1 MTLGRILVVDDEV
14 YIQDLYQSMLSVAG
28 HEVVDTAYNGE
39 EAVQKF
45 ESLRPPPDLV
55 IMDHRMPIKNGLQ
68 ATKEIVAFDPKAKVL
83 VISADATVQPRCK
96 DAGAVGFLEKPF
108 TMDVLFRMIEVTI
121 RGAAVQLER

>member
-1 MTLGRILVVDDEV
+1 
-14 YIQDLYQSMLSVAG
+14 MLTVAG

-45 ESLRPPPDLV
+45 RSLHPRPDLV

-68 ATKEIVAFDPKAKVL
+68 ATKEIVEMNPDAKVL
-83 VISADATVQPRCK
+83 VISADATVQSRCR

-108 TMDVLFRMIEVTI
+108 TMDVLFRTIEITI
-121 RGAAVQLER
+121 RGATVQIDP

>member
-1 MTLGRILVVDDEV
+1 MAVGRIFVVDDEV

-45 ESLRPPPDLV
+45 EALHPRPDLV

-68 ATKEIVAFDPKAKVL
+68 ATKEIMAKNPEAKVL
-83 VISADATVQPRCK
+83 VISADATVQPRCR

-108 TMDVLFRMIEVTI
+108 TMDVLFRTIDTTI
-121 RGAAVQLER
+121 RGAALQVEP

>member
-14 YIQDLYQSMLSVAG
+14 YIQDLYQAMLSVAG

-45 ESLRPPPDLV
+45 ESLSPRPDLV

-68 ATKEIVAFDPKAKVL
+68 ATKEIMAKDPKAKVL

-108 TMDVLFRMIEVTI
+108 TMDVLFRAIEVTI

>member
-1 MTLGRILVVDDEV
+1 LVVDDEV
-14 YIQDLYQSMLSVAG
+14 YIQDLYQAMLSVAG

-45 ESLRPPPDLV
+45 ESLIPRPDLV

-68 ATKEIVAFDPKAKVL
+68 ATKEIMAKDPKAKVL

-108 TMDVLFRMIEVTI
+108 TMDVLFRAIEVTI